1 MKTLPTTASETKPNR
16 GKHKTAEKHGV
27 KKTPTLLYPSSVKVL
42 HGASPNLL
50 GAIVIASNVVMF
62 CSQDLGVVYI
72 PRRLGPRYSHVFTLS
87 NE

>member
-27 KKTPTLLYPSSVKVL
+27 KKTLTLLYPSSVEGPPRRFTKPPWC
-42 HGASPNLL
+42 HCHC
-50 GAIVIASNVVMF
+50 IE

-72 PRRLGPRYSHVFTLS
+72 PRRLGPRYSHVFALS